1 MALQIAAMLNM
12 ALSYWRLLV
21 PLAIT
26 TPLLI
31 LILIPLYCHYTEA
44 RAARLRRI
52 VLRPLSR
59 ILPKPS
65 FISPRLLGTP
75 TWPLKANHETFRA
88 LGTDNF
94 LTVSPGGNIFNTAD
108 AGVISQILAQG
119 VGFPK
124 AIQIYKSIAIFGQNG
139 TYHASQPHD
148 ILASSLNAER
158 TSFFGI
164 SWCLLF
170 ISSPIHYSLPP
181 VLTPIVV
188 SSDGPT
194 SKYHRRLTGPAFSEK
209 NNRLVWQVA
218 LDQTQ
223 TMIQTFRGPG
233 GEFQTTQKIVSSI
246 LRMSLEVLG
255 RTTLGQVEWTPEVFD
270 DNPSRVSPRVEN
282 TTVGFI
288 KNLEFFMANMVS
300 IMITKSS
307 PWWVQYFAPILL
319 SPEKL
324 GAYDLLRQHMVEII
338 KARKHAIQSGVA
350 GTSTTDLISQLI
362 KGHDDEINGNPQP
375 SRLSDSELI
384 GNLFAFI
391 IAGHETSANSI
402 HFTLVYLAIHP
413 DVQQQVQEEME
424 TVFQGRP
431 TSEWE
436 YGSSFP
442 KLYNGLVGAVLKEVL
457 RLNSPVLTIPKVVS
471 STAKPLIIEGK
482 SVRLAPGTI
491 IRLCVPSVHRNP
503 KFWPQGPPADYTRP
517 LSPSIND
524 LDEFKPERWLKYQAG
539 KGSSPTRNDPELGTA
554 NNQNNSS
561 HFTPI
566 QGSYVPFSDGSR
578 ACLGQRFA
586 QVEIMAVLAR
596 IFSQYSVE
604 LAVDEWAED
613 EGVLGMTLAEKRV
626 VWHKAHEKAKYTLQN
641 DLTCIITVQLNGTSI
656 PLRFAEK
663 GQERFF
669 DL

>member
-1 MALQIAAMLNM
+1 MALQIVAMPNM

-31 LILIPLYCHYTEA
+31 LILIPLYCHYSDA
-44 RAARLRRI
+44 RATRLRYVIVPNYIYNFVLQKLYSRI

-75 TWPLKANHETFRA
+75 AWPLKANHETFRA

-119 VGFPK
+119 AGFPK
-124 AIQIYKSIAIFGQNG
+124 AIQIYKSIAIFGQN
-139 TYHASQPHD
+139 
-148 ILASSLNAER
+148 
-158 TSFFGI
+158 
-164 SWCLLF
+164 
-170 ISSPIHYSLPP
+170 
-181 VLTPIVV
+181 VV

-233 GEFQTTQKIVSSI
+233 GEFQTAQKIVSSI

-255 RTTLGQVEWTPEVFD
+255 RTTLGQVEWTPEVSD
-270 DNPSRVSPRVEN
+270 DNPSKVSPRAES
-282 TTVGFI
+282 TKVGFVE
-288 KNLEFFMANMVS
+288 NLEFFMANIVS
-300 IMITKSS
+300 IMVAKSG

-324 GAYDLLRQHMVEII
+324 GPYDLLRQHMVEII
-338 KARKHAIQSGVA
+338 KAKKHAIQSGVA
-350 GTSTTDLISQLI
+350 GTSTTDLIAQLI
-362 KGHDDEINGNPQP
+362 KGHDDEIIGSPQP
-375 SRLSDSELI
+375 SRLGDSELM

-402 HFTLVYLAIHP
+402 HFTLVYLAMHP
-413 DVQQQVQEEME
+413 DVQQKAQGEME

-431 TSEWE
+431 ASEWE
-436 YGSSFP
+436 YESSFP
-442 KLYNGLVGAVLKEVL
+442 KLYSGLVGAVLKEAL

-471 STAKPLIIEGK
+471 PTAKPLIIEGK
-482 SVRLAPGTI
+482 GVRLAPGTI

-503 KFWPQGPPADYTRP
+503 KFWPQGPPADSTKP
-517 LSPSIND
+517 LSSSFND

-539 KGSSPTRNDPELGTA
+539 KGNSPTRNGPEFGTA
-554 NNQNNSS
+554 NIQNNSS

-613 EGVLGMTLAEKRV
+613 EGVLGMTLAEKRM

-656 PLRFAEK
+656 PLRFVEK

>member
-1 MALQIAAMLNM
+1 MARQIAAMLNM

-44 RAARLRRI
+44 RAARLRYVIVPNYIYNFVLQKLYSRI
-52 VLRPLSR
+52 VLRLLSR

-170 ISSPIHYSLPP
+170 FSSPIHYSLRP
-181 VLTPIVV
+181 VLKPIVV

-288 KNLEFFMANMVS
+288 ENLEFFMANIVS

-307 PWWVQYFAPILL
+307 PWWVQYF
-319 SPEKL
+319 
-324 GAYDLLRQHMVEII
+324 
-338 KARKHAIQSGVA
+338 
-350 GTSTTDLISQLI
+350 
-362 KGHDDEINGNPQP
+362 
-375 SRLSDSELI
+375 
-384 GNLFAFI
+384 
-391 IAGHETSANSI
+391 
-402 HFTLVYLAIHP
+402 
-413 DVQQQVQEEME
+413 
-424 TVFQGRP
+424 
-431 TSEWE
+431 
-436 YGSSFP
+436 
-442 KLYNGLVGAVLKEVL
+442 
-457 RLNSPVLTIPKVVS
+457 
-471 STAKPLIIEGK
+471 GK
-482 SVRLAPGTI
+482 SICGNIL
-491 IRLCVPSVHRNP
+491 
-503 KFWPQGPPADYTRP
+503 
-517 LSPSIND
+517 D
-524 LDEFKPERWLKYQAG
+524 LR
-539 KGSSPTRNDPELGTA
+539 
-554 NNQNNSS
+554 
-561 HFTPI
+561 
-566 QGSYVPFSDGSR
+566 
-578 ACLGQRFA
+578 
-586 QVEIMAVLAR
+586 
-596 IFSQYSVE
+596 
-604 LAVDEWAED
+604 
-613 EGVLGMTLAEKRV
+613 
-626 VWHKAHEKAKYTLQN
+626 
-641 DLTCIITVQLNGTSI
+641 
-656 PLRFAEK
+656 
-663 GQERFF
+663 
-669 DL
+669 

>member
-1 MALQIAAMLNM
+1 MPNM
-12 ALSYWRLLV
+12 VLSYCSWRLLV
-21 PLAIT
+21 PLAMT
-26 TPLLI
+26 TPLLVLV
-31 LILIPLYCHYTEA
+31 LISIPLYFHYSEA
-44 RAARLRRI
+44 KATRLRYVIVPNFIYNFVLQKLYSHI

-65 FISPRLLGTP
+65 FTSPRLLGTP

-119 VGFPK
+119 AGFPK
-124 AIQIYKSIAIFGQNG
+124 AIQIYKSIAIFGQN
-139 TYHASQPHD
+139 
-148 ILASSLNAER
+148 
-158 TSFFGI
+158 
-164 SWCLLF
+164 
-170 ISSPIHYSLPP
+170 
-181 VLTPIVV
+181 VV
-188 SSDGPT
+188 SSDGPS
-194 SKYHRRLTGPAFSEK
+194 SKYHRRLMGPAFNEK

-233 GEFQTTQKIVSSI
+233 GEFQTARKILNSI

-255 RTTLGQVEWTPEVFD
+255 RASLGQVEWTPEVFD
-270 DNPSRVSPRVEN
+270 DNSRKVSQHMENTKAGFVEN
-282 TTVGFI
+282 
-288 KNLEFFMANMVS
+288 LEYFMINIVS
-300 IMITKSS
+300 IMIAKSG

-324 GAYDLLRQHMVEII
+324 GAYDLLRQQMVEMI
-338 KARKHAIQSGVA
+338 KAKKQAIESGIA
-350 GTSTTDLISQLI
+350 GTSNTDLIAQLI
-362 KGHDDEINGNPQP
+362 KGQNDEIDGNLQP
-375 SRLSDSELI
+375 SRLGDSELM

-391 IAGHETSANSI
+391 VAGHETSANSI
-402 HFTLVYLAIHP
+402 HFTLVYLAMHP
-413 DVQQQVQEEME
+413 HVQQKVEKEME
-424 TVFQGRP
+424 AVFQNRP

-436 YGSSFP
+436 YESCFP
-442 KLYNGLVGAVLKEVL
+442 KLYNGLIGAVLKEVL

-471 STAKPLIIEGK
+471 STAKPLTIEGK

-491 IRLCVPSVHRNP
+491 IRLCIPSVHRNP
-503 KFWPQGPPADYTRP
+503 KFWPHGPAADSAKP
-517 LSPSIND
+517 LAPSAND
-524 LDEFKPERWLKYQAG
+524 LNEFKPERWLKYQVD
-539 KGSSPTRNDPELGTA
+539 KPTRNGSELDTA
-554 NNQNNSS
+554 NIENNSS
-561 HFTPI
+561 QFIPI

-586 QVEIMAVLAR
+586 QVEIMAVLAK

-604 LAVDEWAED
+604 LAVDQWAED
-613 EGVLGMTLAEKRV
+613 EGVIRMNLAEKRAI
-626 VWHKAHEKAKYTLQN
+626 WDKAHEKAKHTLQN

-656 PLRFAEK
+656 PLRFVEK